1 MKIESTAF
9 TSAELQGFLDELVD
23 HDRQSLIGRLEN
35 ASARLAELG
44 PRIKAGHG
52 EGTWSSH
59 EILAHIAVLSKFYGV
74 LVHKIASG
82 QMTELN
88 LLENVHLRD
97 VVGQQMA
104 ELEPGDLLRMI
115 EADHERTLQTLRTT
129 EPAALRRTAK
139 LEDGT
144 VMSAEDVARL
154 PLLNH
159 LELHLIQLEESLRS

>member
-1 MKIESTAF
+1 MESTAF
-9 TSAELQGFLDELVD
+9 TSAEVQGFLDELVD
-23 HDRQSLIGRLEN
+23 HDRQTLVGRLET

-52 EGTWSSH
+52 DGDWSAH

-88 LLENVHLRD
+88 LLENVNLRD

-104 ELEPGDLLRMI
+104 ELEPEDLLRMI
-115 EADHERTLQTLRTT
+115 EADHQRTLKTLRTA
-129 EPAALRRTAK
+129 EAAALRRTAR

-154 PLLNH
+154 PLTNH
-159 LELHLIQLEESLRS
+159 LELHLHQLEESLRS